1 MSELSQEQ
9 IKILE
14 QTRQL
19 LIHLTESLHSFQRAF
34 QGPQLPSW

>member
-14 QTRQL
+14 QTRQ
-19 LIHLTESLHSFQRAF
+19 HLVRILESLYAFQRAT
-34 QGPQLPSW
+34 QVPSW

>member
-14 QTRQL
+14 QTRQH
-19 LIHLTESLHSFQRAF
+19 LIRLTESLYSFQRAI
-34 QGPQLPSW
+34 QSPQIPSW